1 MSKQYEKL
9 DDNTLQITK
18 EVITPAIVETYVY
31 DDLVSKLSTLQ
42 AQKDAFNADI
52 DQQIADAQADVD
64 AANSF
69 NLVSVQVQDSEI
81 KESIE

>member
-1 MSKQYEKL
+1 MSKQYAKL

-42 AQKDAFNADI
+42 AQKDAFNADV